1 MNKKIIDEM
10 KNEAW
15 LLKLKNVNTSTM
27 EKPTDF
33 VHYNDVRTL
42 FRCLHKNGNQ
52 KFLWVHETK
61 RKIVVKFLKIAVQT
75 KRIIIV
81 QWKVNE
87 EAIQKKVE
95 Y

>member
-33 VHYNDVRTL
+33 VHYNDVRELCFVVCTKTVIKNFCGYMKESEKL
-42 FRCLHKNGNQ
+42 LLNFSRLPFRQ
-52 KFLWVHETK
+52 KELLSCSEKRMKKQFK
-61 RKIVVKFLKIAVQT
+61 RK
-75 KRIIIV
+75 
-81 QWKVNE
+81 
-87 EAIQKKVE
+87 
-95 Y
+95 